1 MNENPCKTCKNWC
14 SCPERS
20 RGMLCTAYIKYNPY
34 YREDKWSE
42 RLPQVTGAP
51 LALIVGSEIHEQ
63 QEHTPATAYQHIQ
76 NWLACWQEVLA

>member
-1 MNENPCKTCKNWC
+1 MK
-14 SCPERS
+14 EREEKVYHVWES
-20 RGMLCTAYIKYNPY
+20 RFDLY
-34 YREDKWSE
+34 EWSE
-42 RLPQVTGAP
+42 RVPQVTGAP

>member
-34 YREDKWSE
+34 YREDKRKESKKHE
-42 RLPQVTGAP
+42 RT
-51 LALIVGSEIHEQ
+51 
-63 QEHTPATAYQHIQ
+63 
-76 NWLACWQEVLA
+76 